1 MMSFS
6 PFRNEREALTI
17 GDLKLENHEDR
28 IAVYGTLQ
36 VTRDRAGLATA
47 KALQE
52 VLGTII
58 KELEDEHD
66 LPLTIA
72 SAEPAMKVKN
82 PFGLA

>member
-1 MMSFS
+1 MISFY
-6 PFRNEREALTI
+6 PFKNECDALTL

-28 IAVYGTLQ
+28 IAVYGSLQ
-36 VTRDRAGLATA
+36 ITRDRAGLNAA

-52 VLGTII
+52 VLGRII

-66 LPLTIA
+66 LPLTVA

-82 PFGLA
+82 PFGVA